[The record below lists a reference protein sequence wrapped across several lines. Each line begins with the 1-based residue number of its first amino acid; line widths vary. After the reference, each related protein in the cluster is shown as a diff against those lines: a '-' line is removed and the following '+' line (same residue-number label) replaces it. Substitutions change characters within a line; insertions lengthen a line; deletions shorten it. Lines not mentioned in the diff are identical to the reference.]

1 FTAVSMETKIICL
14 ALAFLLVAM
23 EINAVPMR
31 RSLSSEDPWISSVD
45 KRAKN
50 RMIVMMSRCLRYLYE
65 KRPPSPECMQH
76 FMSLRPGGSP
86 VINMS

>member
-1 FTAVSMETKIICL
+1 MELFFKIVIFSL
-14 ALAFLLVAM
+14 F
-23 EINAVPMR
+23 INFFPPFFIIIIIFNPFP
-31 RSLSSEDPWISSVD
+31 DPWISSAD